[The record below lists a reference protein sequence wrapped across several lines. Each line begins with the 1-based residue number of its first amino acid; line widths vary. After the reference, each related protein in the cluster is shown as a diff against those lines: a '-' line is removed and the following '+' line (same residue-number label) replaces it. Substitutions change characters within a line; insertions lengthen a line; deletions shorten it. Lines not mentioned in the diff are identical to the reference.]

1 MQTFIESLQPVPGD
15 GNEKVKLRRSV
26 ASSPFTLIVESEY
39 EDGSAAEMVGLGA
52 FSRGL
57 YRPSVRP
64 EVAKAIEE
72 LSSSYQLELEKV
84 LRRGRLHVQASI
96 QL

>member
-1 MQTFIESLQPVPGD
+1 
-15 GNEKVKLRRSV
+15 
-26 ASSPFTLIVESEY
+26 
-39 EDGSAAEMVGLGA
+39 MVGLGA

-64 EVAKAIEE
+64 DVAKAIEE

-84 LRRGRLHVQASI
+84 Y
-96 QL
+96 